1 MRFFFCSENRQRS
14 PDTHMAVRAFA
25 CLRARMSACEI
36 RRSAGLPA
44 RVSGGEIDR
53 QDKKKDKENCV
64 TNRIN
69 AAVT

>member
-1 MRFFFCSENRQRS
+1 
-14 PDTHMAVRAFA
+14 MAVRAFA
-25 CLRARMSACEI
+25 CLHARVPV
-36 RRSAGLPA
+36 RKSAGPIW
-44 RVSGGEIDR
+44 VSGRGVDR